1 MLYNIALALYPLV
14 RSPDPVEDIPLTPG
28 QRKLFGLPPSSKA
41 ATPDAQYSTP
51 PRYKRT
57 PILGNSPMGRGSN
70 AGSPLSGKGSG
81 KGQESP
87 LNGSF
92 GSFSGSPF
100 GSPFAPGA
108 SPLLQ
113 KAIGGGSGGT
123 RRHSYG
129 SPSPLGAS
137 TSRFTEAPG
146 SPSPSAA
153 KTPSVGLNSKWLY
166 DKERRSSGSAR
177 LYT

>member
-1 MLYNIALALYPLV
+1 MLYNIALALYPLL

-81 KGQESP
+81 KGQETP
-87 LNGSF
+87 LNDSL

-100 GSPFAPGA
+100 GSPFA

-113 KAIGGGSGGT
+113 KAVGGGSGGM

-137 TSRFTEAPG
+137 ASRFTEPG
-146 SPSPSAA
+146 SPSPAA
-153 KTPSVGLNSKWLY
+153 VKPSVGLNSKWLY